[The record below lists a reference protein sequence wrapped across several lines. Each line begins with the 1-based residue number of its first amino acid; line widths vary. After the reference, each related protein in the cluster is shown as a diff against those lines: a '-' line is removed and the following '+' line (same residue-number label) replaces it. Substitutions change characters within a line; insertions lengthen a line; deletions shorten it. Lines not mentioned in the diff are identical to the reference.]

1 MSELNDKHLDIYMNR
16 YEFYQ
21 NGEPVI
27 FRQGPQNKE
36 SQSRYKLIND
46 RLGAGFLE
54 DQYARMLASDLL
66 DFAESHKTLLKQ
78 LVDGVTSE
86 VGRALVG
93 LTVLQLSIKAIAP
106 NQNIRLHKGTTRKG
120 SFSWVDG
127 ISMRTIDSSY
137 NTPFLRAYGLLQVN
151 KYGVFMTRSLAEN
164 YPYTDLYKAEM
175 RGPFKEWIE
184 IVNAVE
190 STSLDAESALI
201 YLLSLLQNRSDKFK
215 TLVDEACKLILDYEQ
230 KSFNVI
236 KSIIVNFFNNTKY
249 SARAFEVVIHGF
261 YQALEELDLLEE
273 ADIVPLSQMRSAN
286 KKHGNIGDIELN
298 IGDSIIESWDA
309 KYGKPYL
316 RDELDELREKLIF
329 HPECQVAGFI
339 TDSFVDRRTDILERI
354 DEIKNETNTDIYIF
368 SFEEWLSFKT
378 SDWKTTDFDQF
389 GYYWIKCIVESF
401 SQKRPDIAP
410 IDEPCD
416 AWVRD
421 LIALLKNEK

>member
-1 MSELNDKHLDIYMNR
+1 MSELKDKHLDIYMNR

-27 FRQGPQNKE
+27 FQQGPQNKE

-54 DQYARMLASDLL
+54 NQYARMLANDLS
-66 DFAESHKTLLKQ
+66 DFAESHKILLKQ

-137 NTPFLRAYGLLQVN
+137 NTPFLRANGLLQVN

-201 YLLSLLQNRSDKFK
+201 YLLSLLQNRSDNFK
-215 TLVDEACKLILDYEQ
+215 ILVDEACKLILDYEQ

-261 YQALEELDLLEE
+261 YQALAELDLLEE

-298 IGDSIIESWDA
+298 IGDSIVESWDA

-339 TDSFVDRRTDILERI
+339 TDSLVDRRTDILERI

-368 SFEEWLSFKT
+368 SFEEWLKFKT
-378 SDWKTTDFDQF
+378 KDWKTTDFDQF
-389 GYYWIKCIVESF
+389 GYYWLKCIVESF